1 MHVYAGGGHSWIA
14 IIPFIVVIVI
24 RLLSTQ
30 RRRQGG
36 GPGAPGGARGF
47 TPQARP
53 TSASRPLPDPAPGP
67 AAETTTTAVPG
78 FTGTA
83 AGWFVDPF
91 VRHEQRY
98 WSGTAWTEHVLD
110 GGTPA
115 LDPPPARRTD

>member
-1 MHVYAGGGHSWIA
+1 MQFYGNGDHSWVA
-14 IIPFIVVIVI
+14 IVAVLAVLAV
-24 RLLSTQ
+24 RMVSTQ

-36 GPGAPGGARGF
+36 RPGG
-47 TPQARP
+47 
-53 TSASRPLPDPAPGP
+53 PAPGP
-67 AAETTTTAVPG
+67 APHVASPRRPLPSPDRSAGQPQAAPG

-98 WSGTAWTEHVLD
+98 WSGTAWTEHVID

-115 LDPPPARRTD
+115 PSLDPTASAETRPR